1 MHSTWLHGFFI
12 PAIRRLFFQT
22 SNGYSPEIPTFA
34 FMKTRILLFS
44 LLALLAVSCQQN
56 AADAGQS
63 AISGADSAKNNATQ
77 APDVID
83 AEGANRP
90 ALKSEADRTK
100 IKQQWADAIAAEKKL
115 LGSPKLIGWMGDLK
129 FTTDEDGFDQPGKL
143 TDAQFKGLSF
153 SEKFCYYLFHPEMA
167 SQNCSMAFFDVGLIQ
182 GISGSLPFDG
192 EEYPSDRQLEAMNT
206 QKAELEKWILKSI
219 STNKEISIP
228 MMQAVVAFEVKSAI
242 VPLLDLYQQ
251 QTVKDDLLLSTCIEM
266 MRKAEYADWSS
277 SNVAT
282 EMREEMGGDYQGEM
296 RDFAALNDANVQ
308 EIIALAKKFAGV

>member
-1 MHSTWLHGFFI
+1 MHSTGLHGFFI
-12 PAIRRLFFQT
+12 PAIRCLFFQT

-34 FMKTRILLFS
+34 FMKTRIFLFS

-56 AADAGQS
+56 APDAGQS
-63 AISGADSAKNNATQ
+63 AISNADSAQNNAAQ
-77 APDVID
+77 APDVTE
-83 AEGANRP
+83 AEGGNRP
-90 ALKSEADRTK
+90 TLKSEAERAK
-100 IKQQWADAIAAEKKL
+100 IEQQWADAIAAEKKL
-115 LGSPKLIGWMGDLK
+115 LGSPKLLGWMGELK
-129 FTTDEDGFDQPGKL
+129 STTDEDGFDQPGKL

-206 QKAELEKWILKSI
+206 QKAEVEKWILKSI
-219 STNKEISIP
+219 STNKAISIP
-228 MMQAVVAFEVKSAI
+228 MMQAIVAFEVKSAI

-251 QTVKDDLLLSTCIEM
+251 QTVKDDLLLSACVEM
-266 MRKAEYADWSS
+266 MRKAEYADWGS
-277 SNVAT
+277 SNVAA
-282 EMREEMGGDYQGEM
+282 EMQKEMGGEYGPERRDY
-296 RDFAALNDANVQ
+296 AALNDANVQ

>member
-1 MHSTWLHGFFI
+1 MHSTRLHGFFI

-34 FMKTRILLFS
+34 FMKTRIFLFS

-56 AADAGQS
+56 AADASQS
-63 AISGADSAKNNATQ
+63 SISGADSANTNATP
-77 APDVID
+77 AADL
-83 AEGANRP
+83 AEGSGAMRP
-90 ALKSEADRTK
+90 TPKSEEERAK
-100 IKQQWADAIAAEKKL
+100 IEKQWADAIAAEKKF

-219 STNKEISIP
+219 STNKAISIP